1 MYTPYQLSKKL
12 GVSKETL
19 RTWEAEGK
27 ITATKTPG
35 GHRRYNIPTFSK
47 DAEPSYPHR
56 CIIYARVSS
65 SKQSSDME
73 RQIEYL
79 KDRFPTYE
87 VISDIGS
94 GINFKRKGLLSIL
107 DLAMQGKLKDVVVAH
122 KDRLCRFGFEIF
134 QHIFKHTGATITIID
149 DSNDDPTDDLS
160 KDIISI
166 ITVFSARYHGSRKYN
181 KDTGDSEDEDISKQR
196 TEITI

>member
-19 RTWEAEGK
+19 RTWETEGK
-27 ITATKTPG
+27 ISATKTPG
-35 GHRRYNIPTFSK
+35 GHRRYNMPSFGTE
-47 DAEPSYPHR
+47 EPSYPHR
-56 CIIYARVSS
+56 CIAYARVSS
-65 SKQSSDME
+65 KKQEGDLE
-73 RQIEYL
+73 RQIGFL
-79 KDRFPTYE
+79 KSKFPSYE
-87 VISDIGS
+87 IVSDIGS

-134 QHIFKHTGATITIID
+134 EHIFKYTGAAITIIE
-149 DSNDDPTDDLS
+149 DSKDDPTDELS
-160 KDIISI
+160 RDIVSI

-181 KDTGDSEDEDISKQR
+181 QDNGDSEDEDLSKQR
-196 TEITI
+196 TESTL